1 MSWDV
6 LQGRRKKR
14 QKPWRQK
21 VSRQPRLDKLQ
32 RGTKLPRWLLT
43 VCCST
48 QTGNMGRIFLVSYPI
63 LHLVYIGWCAFV
75 CFFEKGSCLGSY
87 IGYMISLW
95 KQIRNRRKEC
105 LHLFII
111 EKKPKSLFRTLPGF
125 LEKVIFWNFTTLKRI
140 VSFYCLK
147 TVQYCPYRFT
157 WP

>member
-14 QKPWRQK
+14 QKPWRQR

-63 LHLVYIGWCAFV
+63 LHLAYISWCFV
-75 CFFEKGSCLGSY
+75 LFFWKRELFRFLHDKSVEANTQPAKRMFAPVPNWKETKIIISYTSRFSRKGSFLKLY
-87 IGYMISLW
+87 DI
-95 KQIRNRRKEC
+95 
-105 LHLFII
+105 
-111 EKKPKSLFRTLPGF
+111 KKNCCFVLLP
-125 LEKVIFWNFTTLKRI
+125 ENFSIL
-140 VSFYCLK
+140 
-147 TVQYCPYRFT
+147 P
-157 WP
+157 